1 MTVTK
6 VGCHTIVFKE
16 DERKDLDLML
26 RTVAEAG
33 YPGVESGM
41 LCDGDG
47 NAAKAKLH
55 AHGLVQGSLSTNW
68 RALDTFD
75 DVLRYA
81 DTVGAN
87 LIQMSGQNRPE
98 EGLAWY
104 DAFAPRFNDAA
115 RRAHDAGK
123 KLCYH
128 NHSWEFLRYDEATG
142 HIVPGD
148 PNEDA
153 ASTGQAHSGVVA
165 MDRLLDR
172 TDPAHAY
179 LCVDIHWVHHGGLD
193 PVKFVTDHASRIG
206 YVHIK
211 DMAYVGPQPR
221 RSGVLRFDDS
231 VFAELGR
238 GEVDLV
244 GTWNALKPLNLPWAA
259 YEQDRSSLPTAE
271 AIGISRAFLRD
282 HLGV

>member
-1 MTVTK
+1 MTSRMTVTK

-55 AHGLVQGSLSTNW
+55 
-68 RALDTFD
+68 LDTFD

-172 TDPAHAY
+172 TDPA
-179 LCVDIHWVHHGGLD
+179 
-193 PVKFVTDHASRIG
+193 
-206 YVHIK
+206 
-211 DMAYVGPQPR
+211 
-221 RSGVLRFDDS
+221 
-231 VFAELGR
+231 R